1 MGHKAIDLFAG
12 PGGLSLG
19 LIKSGFDVIAA
30 IEFDEAAGKT
40 YRHNIGEHTVQRDI
54 TGFEPAEFRSY
65 LLEQDLLDEEEGLA
79 LIAGGPPCPGF
90 SLIGR
95 SKISDLIKKGE
106 YGDSVEYRH
115 RFIDDPRNELFREFV
130 KYVDEF
136 QPHYFLME
144 NVSGMTSYQIDD
156 DPIVDVIQ
164 NSFAGYIVDWQILR
178 ACDFGVPQNR
188 RRIIFLGHREGLM
201 KPNFPEATHR
211 GTERDAAD
219 AILDLSLAEPTAD
232 GVVRLPTDPQSSGV
246 RGYEFR
252 REMRQWEVRGRK
264 SVTGRKTCHWTRGTN
279 ERDDVLF
286 QFILSGASGDT
297 RGNVKIPD
305 SSPRQIYGDIFPS
318 KWNSEL
324 RPAFKKAGMRAWKR
338 GRCHV
343 ESSGGKRWLMYEQD
357 GFKDKMRRIRWDRPA
372 PTVVAHLAK
381 DGYMFIHPW
390 KNRTITVRE
399 AARFQSFPDSFEFK
413 GSMTSQ
419 FRQVGN
425 AVPPLLAKV
434 LGKSIIDALGN

>member
-19 LIKSGFDVIAA
+19 LQKAGFDVIGA
-30 IEFDEAAGKT
+30 IEKDGSAGET
-40 YRHNIGEHTVQRDI
+40 YRHNVGEHTLRKDI
-54 TGFEPAEFRSY
+54 TGFDPADFRSY
-65 LLEQDLLDEEEGLA
+65 LEEHGLLDKGESPA

-95 SKISDLIKKGE
+95 SKISNLIKKGE
-106 YGDSVEYRH
+106 YGVSVEYRH
-115 RFIDDPRNELFREFV
+115 RFIDEPRNELFKEFV

-136 QPHYFLME
+136 RPSYFVME

-201 KPNFPEATHR
+201 KPIFPVATHR

-232 GVVRLPTDPQSSGV
+232 GVVRLPADPQSSGA

-252 REMRQWEVRGRK
+252 SEMRQWEVRGRK

-279 ERDDVLF
+279 ERDEVLF
-286 QFILSGASGDT
+286 QFIQSGAGGDT

-305 SSPRQIYGDIFPS
+305 SSPRQIYGDIYPS
-318 KWNSEL
+318 KWSSDLE
-324 RPAFKKAGMRAWKR
+324 PAFERAGLSTWKYRRCFVQTPAGKKW
-338 GRCHV
+338 V
-343 ESSGGKRWLMYEQD
+343 MYEQK

-372 PTVVAHLAK
+372 PTIVAHLAK
-381 DGYMFIHPW
+381 DGYMFLHPW
-390 KNRTITVRE
+390 KDRSITVRE

-413 GSMTSQ
+413 GSMAAQ

-425 AVPPLLAKV
+425 AVPPILAKA
-434 LGKSIIDALGN
+434 LGKSIIAALDS